1 MMKVVFQAIFW
12 IGTGSMSIG
21 FLSFAVVQFRRYHKI
36 GYLKSL
42 TEALSPQ
49 DKKII
54 KFGGAFLIGG
64 FCSLIAAF
72 IYHMQYGLT

>member
-1 MMKVVFQAIFW
+1 MMKLVFQAIFW
-12 IGTGSMSIG
+12 IGIGSMSIG
-21 FLSFAVVQFRRYHKI
+21 FLSFAIVQLRRYYKI

-42 TEALSPQ
+42 TVLSPQ

-64 FCSLIAAF
+64 FCFLIAAF
-72 IYHMQYGLT
+72 IYHMQYGLN